1 MAKSKNDL
9 GKEGLFMEWTIATN
23 KDWSALAK
31 QFSCVRDMEQVQQDP
46 LHHAE
51 GNVAIHTQ
59 MVLQQLEALPEY
71 RNLDEQK
78 QELLW
83 ASALLHD
90 VEKRSTTVVAADGRI
105 SSPNHAKKGAQTTR
119 EILFRDVE
127 TPFALRE
134 EIVALVRYHGLP
146 LWLMEKAD
154 PMKSALEASLCVNM
168 SQLKLLA
175 EADAKGRYCGD
186 LDNLLYALDMFELYS
201 KEIGCWDATRSFLSE
216 NARFTYFNGNDS
228 YVGYVP
234 FDIFKST
241 VTVLSGLPGMGKD
254 YQILA
259 MNTDLPVISL
269 DDIRRKYRI
278 DPTDKKRNG
287 WVVQEAKE
295 QAKKYL
301 RCGQDFIWN
310 ATNITS
316 QMRKQLIDL
325 FVSYQAYVKLLYVEK
340 PYKIWRTQNN
350 DREYPLPD
358 VVLDKMLHNLEVPQ
372 LTEAH
377 EVHYITE

>member
-1 MAKSKNDL
+1 MAKNKNDL
-9 GKEGLFMEWTIATN
+9 GKEGFLMEWTIAVN
-23 KDWSALAK
+23 KNWSALEE
-31 QFSCVRDMEQVQQDP
+31 QFSWVRDMEQVQQDP

-59 MVLQQLEALPEY
+59 MVLQQLEALPGY
-71 RNLDEQK
+71 RNLDYQK

-90 VEKRSTTVVAADGRI
+90 VEKRSTTIVAADGRI
-105 SSPNHAKKGAQTTR
+105 SSPNHAKRGAQTAR

-146 LWLMEKAD
+146 LWLMEKVD
-154 PMKSALEASLCVNM
+154 PMKSALEASLSVNM
-168 SQLKLLA
+168 GQLKLLA
-175 EADAKGRYCGD
+175 EADAKGRYCAD
-186 LDNLLYALDMFELYS
+186 LDALLYALDMFELYS

-216 NARFTYFNGNDS
+216 NARFTYFNGNNS
-228 YVGYVP
+228 YVDYVP
-234 FDIFKST
+234 FDTFKST
-241 VTVLSGLPGMGKD
+241 VTVLSGLAGMGKD

-340 PYKIWRTQNN
+340 PYKIWRAQNS
-350 DREYPLPD
+350 DREYPLPE
-358 VVLDKMLHNLEVPQ
+358 VVLDKMFHNLEVPQ

>member
-1 MAKSKNDL
+1 
-9 GKEGLFMEWTIATN
+9 MEWTIAVN
-23 KDWSALAK
+23 KNWSALEK
-31 QFSCVRDMEQVQQDP
+31 QFSWVRDMEQVQQDP

-59 MVLQQLEALPEY
+59 MVLQQLEGLPEY
-71 RNLDEQK
+71 RNLDYQK

-90 VEKRSTTVVAADGRI
+90 VEKRSTTIVAADGRI
-105 SSPNHAKKGAQTTR
+105 SSPNHAKRGAQTAR

-146 LWLMEKAD
+146 LWLMEKVD
-154 PMKSALEASLCVNM
+154 PLKSALEASLSVNM
-168 SQLKLLA
+168 GQLKLLA
-175 EADAKGRYCGD
+175 EADAKGRYCAD
-186 LDNLLYALDMFELYS
+186 LDALLYALDMFELYS

-216 NARFTYFNGNDS
+216 NARFTYFNGNNS
-228 YVGYVP
+228 YVDYVP
-234 FDIFKST
+234 FDTFKST

-340 PYKIWRTQNN
+340 PYKIWRAQNS
-350 DREYPLPD
+350 DREYPLPE
-358 VVLDKMLHNLEVPQ
+358 VVLDKMFHNLEVPQ

-377 EVHYITE
+377 EVHYITA

>member
-1 MAKSKNDL
+1 MAKNQNDL
-9 GKEGLFMEWTIATN
+9 GKEGFLMEWTITVD
-23 KDWSALAK
+23 KDWSALEK
-31 QFSCVRDMEQVQQDP
+31 QFSWVRDMEHVQQDP

-71 RNLDEQK
+71 RNLDYQK

-90 VEKRSTTVVAADGRI
+90 VEKRSTTIVATDGRI
-105 SSPNHAKKGAQTTR
+105 NSPNHAKKGAQTAR

-154 PMKSALEASLCVNM
+154 PMKSALEASLSVNM

-175 EADAKGRYCGD
+175 EADIRGRYCRD
-186 LDNLLYALDMFELYS
+186 LDALLYALDMFELYT
-201 KEIGCWDATRSFLSE
+201 KEIGCWHAARSFLSE
-216 NARFTYFNGNDS
+216 NARFTYFNGKDS
-228 YVGYVP
+228 YVDYVP
-234 FDIFKST
+234 FDAFKST
-241 VTVLSGLPGMGKD
+241 VIVLSGLPGMGKD
-254 YQILA
+254 YQILK
-259 MNTDLPVISL
+259 MNTDMPVISL

-278 DPTDKKRNG
+278 DPSDKRRNG
-287 WVVQEAKE
+287 WVIQEAKE

-316 QMRKQLIDL
+316 QMRQQLIDL
-325 FVSYQAYVKLLYVEK
+325 FVGYQAYVKLLYVEK
-340 PYKIWRTQNN
+340 PYKVWRTQNR

-358 VVLDKMLHNLEVPQ
+358 AVLDKMLHNLEVPQ

-377 EVHYITE
+377 EVHYMTT

>member
-1 MAKSKNDL
+1 MAKNKNDL
-9 GKEGLFMEWTIATN
+9 GKEGFLMEWTIAVN
-23 KDWSALAK
+23 KNWSALEE
-31 QFSCVRDMEQVQQDP
+31 QFSWVRDMEQVQQDP

-59 MVLQQLEALPEY
+59 MVLQQLEALPGY
-71 RNLDEQK
+71 RNLDYQK

-90 VEKRSTTVVAADGRI
+90 VEKRSTTIVDADGRI
-105 SSPNHAKKGAQTTR
+105 SSPNHAKRGAQTAR

-146 LWLMEKAD
+146 LWLMEKVD
-154 PMKSALEASLCVNM
+154 PMKSALEASLSVNM
-168 SQLKLLA
+168 GQLKLLA
-175 EADAKGRYCGD
+175 EADAKGRYCAD
-186 LDNLLYALDMFELYS
+186 LDALLYALDMFELYS
-201 KEIGCWDATRSFLSE
+201 KEIRCWDATRSFLSE
-216 NARFTYFNGNDS
+216 NARFTYFNGNNS
-228 YVGYVP
+228 YVDYVP
-234 FDIFKST
+234 FDTFKSA

-340 PYKIWRTQNN
+340 PYKIWRAQNS
-350 DREYPLPD
+350 DREYPLPE
-358 VVLDKMLHNLEVPQ
+358 VVLDKMFHNLEVPQ

-377 EVHYITE
+377 EVHYITA

>member
-1 MAKSKNDL
+1 
-9 GKEGLFMEWTIATN
+9 MEWTIATN

-31 QFSCVRDMEQVQQDP
+31 QFSWVRDMEQVQQDP

-59 MVLQQLEALPEY
+59 MVLQQLEVLPEY

-201 KEIGCWDATRSFLSE
+201 KEIGCWDGTRSFLSE

-234 FDIFKST
+234 FDIFK
-241 VTVLSGLPGMGKD
+241 
-254 YQILA
+254 
-259 MNTDLPVISL
+259 
-269 DDIRRKYRI
+269 
-278 DPTDKKRNG
+278 
-287 WVVQEAKE
+287 
-295 QAKKYL
+295 
-301 RCGQDFIWN
+301 
-310 ATNITS
+310 
-316 QMRKQLIDL
+316 
-325 FVSYQAYVKLLYVEK
+325 
-340 PYKIWRTQNN
+340 
-350 DREYPLPD
+350 
-358 VVLDKMLHNLEVPQ
+358 
-372 LTEAH
+372 
-377 EVHYITE
+377 

>member
-1 MAKSKNDL
+1 MAKNKNDL
-9 GKEGLFMEWTIATN
+9 GKEGFLMEWTIAVN
-23 KDWSALAK
+23 KNWSALEE
-31 QFSCVRDMEQVQQDP
+31 QFSWVRDMEQVQQDP

-59 MVLQQLEALPEY
+59 MVLQQLEALPGY
-71 RNLDEQK
+71 RNLDYQK

-90 VEKRSTTVVAADGRI
+90 VEKRSTTIVAADGRI
-105 SSPNHAKKGAQTTR
+105 SSPNHAKRGAQTAR

-146 LWLMEKAD
+146 LWLMEKVD
-154 PMKSALEASLCVNM
+154 PMKSALEASLSVNM
-168 SQLKLLA
+168 GQLKLLA
-175 EADAKGRYCGD
+175 EADAKGRYCAD
-186 LDNLLYALDMFELYS
+186 LDALLYALDMFELYS
-201 KEIGCWDATRSFLSE
+201 KEIRCWDATRSFLSE
-216 NARFTYFNGNDS
+216 NARFTYFNGNNS
-228 YVGYVP
+228 YVDYVP
-234 FDIFKST
+234 FDTFKSA

-340 PYKIWRTQNN
+340 PYKIWRAQNS
-350 DREYPLPD
+350 DREYPLPE
-358 VVLDKMLHNLEVPQ
+358 VVLDKMFHNLEVPQ

-377 EVHYITE
+377 EVHYITA

>member
-1 MAKSKNDL
+1 
-9 GKEGLFMEWTIATN
+9 MEWTIAGD
-23 KDWSALAK
+23 KDWGTLEK
-31 QFSCVRDMEQVQQDP
+31 QFSWVRDMEQVQQDP

-71 RNLDEQK
+71 QNLDYQK

-90 VEKRSTTVVAADGRI
+90 VEKRSTTIVAADGRI

-134 EIVALVRYHGLP
+134 EIVGLVRYHGLP

-154 PMKSALEASLCVNM
+154 PVKSALTASLCVNM

-175 EADAKGRYCGD
+175 EADARGRYCRD
-186 LDNLLYALDMFELYS
+186 LDELLYALDMFELYS
-201 KEIGCWDATRSFLSE
+201 KEIGCWDVTRSFLSE

-228 YVGYVP
+228 YVDYVP
-234 FDIFKST
+234 FDTFKSK
-241 VTVLSGLPGMGKD
+241 VIVLSGLPGMGKD

-340 PYKIWRTQNN
+340 PYKIWRAQNSN
-350 DREYPLPD
+350 REYPLPE
-358 VVLDKMLHNLEVPQ
+358 VILDKMLHNLEVPQ

>member
-1 MAKSKNDL
+1 
-9 GKEGLFMEWTIATN
+9 MEWTIAVN
-23 KDWSALAK
+23 KNWSALEK
-31 QFSCVRDMEQVQQDP
+31 QFSWVRDMEQVQQDP

-59 MVLQQLEALPEY
+59 MVLQQLEGLPEY
-71 RNLDEQK
+71 RNLDYQK

-90 VEKRSTTVVAADGRI
+90 VEKRSTTIVAADGRI
-105 SSPNHAKKGAQTTR
+105 SSPNHAKRGAQTAR

-146 LWLMEKAD
+146 LWLMEKVD
-154 PMKSALEASLCVNM
+154 PMKSALEASLSVNM
-168 SQLKLLA
+168 AQLKLLA
-175 EADAKGRYCGD
+175 EADAKGRYCAD
-186 LDNLLYALDMFELYS
+186 LDALLYALDMFELYS

-216 NARFTYFNGNDS
+216 NARFTYFNGNNS
-228 YVGYVP
+228 YVDYVP
-234 FDIFKST
+234 FDTFKST

-259 MNTDLPVISL
+259 MNTDLPIISL

-340 PYKIWRTQNN
+340 PYKIWRAQNS
-350 DREYPLPD
+350 DREYPLPET
-358 VVLDKMLHNLEVPQ
+358 VLDKMLHNLEVPQ

-377 EVHYITE
+377 EVIYITA

>member
-1 MAKSKNDL
+1 MAENKIDL
-9 GKEGLFMEWTIATN
+9 GKEEFLMEWTIAGD
-23 KDWSALAK
+23 KDWGTLEK
-31 QFSCVRDMEQVQQDP
+31 QFSWVRDMEQVQQDP

-71 RNLDEQK
+71 QNLDYQK

-90 VEKRSTTVVAADGRI
+90 VEKRSTTIVAADGRI

-175 EADAKGRYCGD
+175 EADAKGRYCAD
-186 LDNLLYALDMFELYS
+186 LDALLYALDMFELYS
-201 KEIGCWDATRSFLSE
+201 KEIGCWDVTRSFLSE

-228 YVGYVP
+228 YVDYVP
-234 FDIFKST
+234 FDTFKSK
-241 VTVLSGLPGMGKD
+241 VIVLSGLPGMGKD

-325 FVSYQAYVKLLYVEK
+325 FVGYQAYVKLLYVEK
-340 PYKIWRTQNN
+340 PYKIWRAQNSN
-350 DREYPLPD
+350 REYPLPE